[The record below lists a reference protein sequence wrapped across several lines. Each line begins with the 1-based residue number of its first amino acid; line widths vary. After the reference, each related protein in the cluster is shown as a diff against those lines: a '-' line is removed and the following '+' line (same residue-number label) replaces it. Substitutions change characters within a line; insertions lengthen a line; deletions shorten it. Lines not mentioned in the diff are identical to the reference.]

1 MIDSLKMRTLEQA
14 LVESQG
20 KKHVPF
26 SGRFRPHK
34 RKSRRAVPGIK
45 PGPALRLDDSI
56 PVWSNDNHY
65 YAYMR
70 ERGRRP
76 LSVDEQVHNE
86 LNNNINSNEGENDNE

>member
-1 MIDSLKMRTLEQA
+1 MIDSLKMHIL
-14 LVESQG
+14 ESQD

-56 PVWSNDNHY
+56 PVWSNDDHY

-86 LNNNINSNEGENDNE
+86 LNNNINSNEGEFDNE